1 LLATLAETF
10 QQLTPVFGNSGK
22 ALSSGTPPRR
32 PAFSRLFREDFPL
45 VTLLLILMGGS
56 TLLGL
61 LQAWPLA
68 VLVDSAVGSP
78 AEKNWMRQV
87 FSIAFPNAPLTQ
99 IVALAVTAL
108 VLRLL
113 QEFVGTA
120 RRLVD
125 LKVQYNGLMRT
136 RCDLYRKL
144 QAMHIAYYRS
154 QPLGDSLFRLT
165 TDTFGCHAVLSV
177 MVNIA
182 FAVVALSVISA
193 LLMAKGVG
201 LSLLA
206 LSVAPPLLWVNVK
219 FGRRLREKTVVAK
232 ESNSDFTTTLQRS
245 MSAIVLTQAFGRE
258 DEEFRRFGAT
268 VRKCVRH
275 WFGIHRQEL
284 AYRLSVGAIFGV
296 GGALLLTYG
305 GILVYER
312 RLSPGELM
320 IFMTYLGMLYDPLC
334 QITGAAMN
342 LQNGLAGAR
351 RVFEILDRDVVVSD
365 DSKAVSLAVQP
376 RTLTLE
382 NVGFEYRPGEPVLE
396 GISVVIKPG
405 QSVAFVG
412 SSGVG
417 KSTLLNLLPR
427 FYDPTAGKIKLDEWD
442 IRHVQL
448 RDVRRHIA
456 LTLQESVI
464 LPTTVAENIAYG
476 FPAATGA
483 QIAEAARLAGAN
495 VFIEALPQGYFTQ
508 LSDGG
513 QNLSGG
519 QRQRIALARSL
530 LTGAPILVLDEPT
543 SALDSHHEQVIQE
556 SLRSLKGKC
565 TIVLVSHRIG
575 TVMDCD
581 LIYVLDGGRVVEQG
595 PHSELIRL
603 GGIYASMAKEQLWLN
618 SPIFPEAA

>member
-1 LLATLAETF
+1 
-10 QQLTPVFGNSGK
+10 
-22 ALSSGTPPRR
+22 
-32 PAFSRLFREDFPL
+32 
-45 VTLLLILMGGS
+45 
-56 TLLGL
+56 
-61 LQAWPLA
+61 
-68 VLVDSAVGSP
+68 
-78 AEKNWMRQV
+78 
-87 FSIAFPNAPLTQ
+87 
-99 IVALAVTAL
+99 
-108 VLRLL
+108 
-113 QEFVGTA
+113 
-120 RRLVD
+120 
-125 LKVQYNGLMRT
+125 
-136 RCDLYRKL
+136 
-144 QAMHIAYYRS
+144 
-154 QPLGDSLFRLT
+154 
-165 TDTFGCHAVLSV
+165 
-177 MVNIA
+177 
-182 FAVVALSVISA
+182 
-193 LLMAKGVG
+193 
-201 LSLLA
+201 
-206 LSVAPPLLWVNVK
+206 
-219 FGRRLREKTVVAK
+219 
-232 ESNSDFTTTLQRS
+232 
-245 MSAIVLTQAFGRE
+245 
-258 DEEFRRFGAT
+258 
-268 VRKCVRH
+268 
-275 WFGIHRQEL
+275 
-284 AYRLSVGAIFGV
+284 
-296 GGALLLTYG
+296 
-305 GILVYER
+305 
-312 RLSPGELM
+312 
-320 IFMTYLGMLYDPLC
+320 
-334 QITGAAMN
+334 MN

-365 DSKAVSLAVQP
+365 DSKAISLPVQP